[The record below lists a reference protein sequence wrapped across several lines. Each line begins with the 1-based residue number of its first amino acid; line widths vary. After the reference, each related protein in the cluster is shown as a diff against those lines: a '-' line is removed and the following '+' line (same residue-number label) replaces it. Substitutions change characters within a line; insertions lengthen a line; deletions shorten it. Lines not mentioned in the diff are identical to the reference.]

1 MDRSRRRRR
10 RRNMFRN
17 VQEAVTATL
26 FRGRTNLVI
35 TSHTCCSSTN
45 WSYKQVNIQSPAD
58 LLIHSPSLKYRLI
71 RTADGVEWMSACSII
86 LCFDA
91 TTVIY
96 LSIKQIRIPGY
107 RNSHPVKMASQPT
120 NLPILP
126 SVWSALFQVR
136 VRNERGEL

>member
-1 MDRSRRRRR
+1 
-10 RRNMFRN
+10 MFRN
-17 VQEAVTATL
+17 VQEAVIATL

-35 TSHTCCSSTN
+35 TSHTCCSSLD
-45 WSYKQVNIQSPAD
+45 QLVIQTGKYTITHR
-58 LLIHSPSLKYRLI
+58 LTHSPSLKYRLI

-107 RNSHPVKMASQPT
+107 RNSHPVKMASQPASQPT
-120 NLPILP
+120 NPPL
-126 SVWSALFQVR
+126 R
-136 VRNERGEL
+136 VVSIISGEGPK